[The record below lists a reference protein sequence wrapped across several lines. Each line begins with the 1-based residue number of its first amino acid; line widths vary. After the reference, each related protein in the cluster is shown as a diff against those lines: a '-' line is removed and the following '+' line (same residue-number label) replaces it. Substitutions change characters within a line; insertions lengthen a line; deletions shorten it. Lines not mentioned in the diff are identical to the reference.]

1 MIAFIRKEK
10 REQIDAVWRRAW
22 AKDPAIVSW
31 FAWERMP
38 FKGQETISADPWI
51 AHALMAGINLRNDLV
66 GRHHQDAI
74 IWPTMISFLRPA
86 IFPEVINLGRIVKK
100 KGKGRPRDLWKGI
113 HLPQTSHFLSSRFLI
128 HSFKNEGIVKEMSC
142 GRLNASWKIS
152 SSAVDGQ
159 SFLVI
164 DGSLLN

>member
-86 IFPEVINLGRIVKK
+86 IFPEVINLGRIKIKK
-100 KGKGRPRDLWKGI
+100 RKKAAKRPLERHSSSTDITFPIITIPFFIQEWRNREGNVLWKI
-113 HLPQTSHFLSSRFLI
+113 ECFL
-128 HSFKNEGIVKEMSC
+128 E
-142 GRLNASWKIS
+142 
-152 SSAVDGQ
+152 D
-159 SFLVI
+159 
-164 DGSLLN
+164 